1 MLSAHLLGRP
11 RSALSID
18 GNADS
23 SAGATR
29 ATFTITL
36 TTTKPNNIIFVIVEH
51 NGAVGAVTDI
61 TSASGLVFQR
71 RTDNANSGNELELW
85 WAVAPGI
92 LTADVITV
100 NLSNVFSQGCAFA
113 VNGANVSRLQNS
125 IFDKSATLPAHVT
138 SGLITI
144 NTAAHDVLVFGS
156 YRGNPATPGSG
167 WTSLSS
173 LAFMVA
179 EYKIV
184 MGAQIGLLV
193 DASLTSGAGG
203 FADAVVAA
211 GSV

>member
-1 MLSAHLLGRP
+1 MLSPHLLSRH

-18 GNADS
+18 GKADS
-23 SAGATR
+23 SSGATR

-36 TTTKPNNIIFVIVEH
+36 TTTKPNNVIFVIVEH
-51 NGAVGAVTDI
+51 NGLVGAVTDI

-71 RTDNANSGNELELW
+71 RTDNANIGNELELW
-85 WAVAPGI
+85 WACAPRI

-113 VNGANVSRLQNS
+113 VNGADVSRFQNS
-125 IFDKSATLPAHVT
+125 IFDKSATLPANAT
-138 SGLITI
+138 SGLITV
-144 NTAAHDVLVFGS
+144 NTMAHDVLVFGS
-156 YRGNPATPGSG
+156 YRGNPATAGSG

-173 LAFMVA
+173 LPFMVA

-193 DASLTSGAGG
+193 DATLTSGAGG
-203 FADAVVAA
+203 FADAVVAS